1 MRTICAWIKTKT
13 SANEQAI
20 QFVSNRMAGHL
31 SFLSFIFCNGKKNRF
46 LIRNAVRTIKRNTKK
61 ETIYSYIYKSK
72 TKLRKTVFRQ
82 TARYFACCVC
92 MYFVYIWK
100 GTVSCILTLITH
112 SFNSISVRIQNELYD
127 SGATYW
133 PSSAINRSIF
143 HTTRY
148 ILRHSGSTFSPNFEQ
163 KKYNNFSLRHA
174 IL

>member
-1 MRTICAWIKTKT
+1 MNKQFNSFQIEWL
-13 SANEQAI
+13 AI
-20 QFVSNRMAGHL
+20 WVSFHL
-31 SFLSFIFCNGKKNRF
+31 FFAMEKNRF

-82 TARYFACCVC
+82 TARYFACC